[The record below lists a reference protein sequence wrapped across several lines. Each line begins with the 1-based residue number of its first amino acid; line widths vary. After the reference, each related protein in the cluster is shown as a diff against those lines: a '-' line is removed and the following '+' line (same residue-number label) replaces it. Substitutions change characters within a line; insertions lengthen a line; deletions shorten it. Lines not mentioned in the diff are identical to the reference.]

1 MARTDQTRGQQ
12 HYKDAPASEADWEKD
27 SAGRGS
33 LSGNPKR
40 DIITLRPPAQEL
52 QPKADRPAP
61 PAEKT
66 ERPAPAEEDDK
77 RDPQE
82 RSANQAARKGWLV
95 RHPILAPVGVAALM
109 IAAAA
114 GYLYWDHTS
123 HLESTD
129 DAFVAARQ
137 FAIAPKVPG
146 YVTAVPVTDNQHV
159 DKGDVIAQI
168 DQRDYR
174 VALAQA
180 EAQVAGAQA
189 GIHNIDAQ
197 IDAQGAQI
205 AAAQAQVNQ
214 AQANLDLTKVT
225 WGRDKPLVSQG
236 WATAQQGTI
245 DVQNLKAQQSSVDSA
260 QATLKV
266 TQRQID
272 TLEAQRASAEASLS
286 QAEAQRDQAKL
297 NLSYTTVVADQPGR
311 VANLSG
317 AVGQFAQAGTNLTMF
332 VPDEI
337 WVVAN
342 FKETQ
347 LDRMRPGQPV
357 DIEIDSYPE
366 RTFHGNVDSVQPGSG
381 PAFSLLP
388 PENATGNYVK
398 IVQRVPVKI
407 ILDNP
412 PADVILGPGMSVV
425 PTVRVDPSPSL
436 YERLKA
442 RVEQWW
448 KRA

>member
-40 DIITLRPPAQEL
+40 GIITLRPPAQEL

-82 RSANQAARKGWLV
+82 RSANQAARKGWLP

-197 IDAQGAQI
+197 IDAQGAQ
-205 AAAQAQVNQ
+205 
-214 AQANLDLTKVT
+214 
-225 WGRDKPLVSQG
+225 S
-236 WATAQQGTI
+236 
-245 DVQNLKAQQSSVDSA
+245 
-260 QATLKV
+260 
-266 TQRQID
+266 RQP
-272 TLEAQRASAEASLS
+272 
-286 QAEAQRDQAKL
+286 KL
-297 NLSYTTVVADQPGR
+297 R
-311 VANLSG
+311 
-317 AVGQFAQAGTNLTMF
+317 
-332 VPDEI
+332 
-337 WVVAN
+337 
-342 FKETQ
+342 
-347 LDRMRPGQPV
+347 
-357 DIEIDSYPE
+357 
-366 RTFHGNVDSVQPGSG
+366 
-381 PAFSLLP
+381 
-388 PENATGNYVK
+388 
-398 IVQRVPVKI
+398 
-407 ILDNP
+407 
-412 PADVILGPGMSVV
+412 
-425 PTVRVDPSPSL
+425 
-436 YERLKA
+436 
-442 RVEQWW
+442 
-448 KRA
+448 